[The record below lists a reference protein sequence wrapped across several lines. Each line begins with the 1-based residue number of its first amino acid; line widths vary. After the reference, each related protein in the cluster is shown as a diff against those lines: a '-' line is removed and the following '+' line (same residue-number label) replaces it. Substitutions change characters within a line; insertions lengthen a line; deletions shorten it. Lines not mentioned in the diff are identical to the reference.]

1 MGLSSKQPSPKWV
14 HYKNFSFKF
23 KQISGFKKLSELPKI
38 GPDFGVDVY
47 VSGLEEFV
55 APIFETLI
63 AGAGLK
69 RKKILY
75 ISEFNVSTIHL
86 DSGLKQAAF
95 RSCSEQ

>member
-14 HYKNFSFKF
+14 HNKNFSFKF
-23 KQISGFKKLSELPKI
+23 KQISGFKKFSELPKI

-69 RKKILY
+69 RNKNTLY
-75 ISEFNVSTIHL
+75 
-86 DSGLKQAAF
+86 F
-95 RSCSEQ
+95 RV